1 MSVTTG
7 KLSAQGL
14 DVSYRQAIAPNFL
27 TGSRSDQDTDTH
39 DMSFQGRGKAD
50 ASIVVVNLPNQN
62 LTVTVYGA
70 HSATAAIGD
79 DGVMPIR
86 SFLVAAAG
94 TSVRRL
100 ARRFPYYI
108 IRFQYTVAPDDA
120 IAKAYSVY
128 VNFMAY
134 NGHDEP
140 IKNVEVPLLAITN
153 VAANAQQK
161 SAELDLRGL
170 KRVTVNVDIGRT
182 ATTAFVGAGTEI
194 KVQFSQELSGND
206 GWIDYSMVCD
216 ITAATEIVMDALEAA
231 GATRIECGA
240 GLPAAGDFVYFKN
253 ATIANSEWAK
263 VVAILSTGGSEY
275 FDIEDGLKNEQA
287 AITLYNKAQRF
298 NPTFEVGSALRM
310 RVVINNNNGSTN
322 VAVDAQVKVTSQE

>member
-1 MSVTTG
+1 MAATTG
-7 KLSAQGL
+7 QLSPLGT
-14 DVSYRQAIAPNFL
+14 DVSYRQAISPNYL
-27 TGSRSDQDTDTH
+27 KGTRSDQDTSTH
-39 DMSFQGRGKAD
+39 DLSFQGRGKGN
-50 ASIVVVNLPNQN
+50 ASLFIVNLPNQV

-70 HSATAAIGD
+70 HTPTSVVGD
-79 DGVMPIR
+79 ADVRAIR
-86 SFLVAAAG
+86 SFTVAAG
-94 TSVRRL
+94 DSTTRQL

-108 IRFQYTVAPDDA
+108 VRCQYTVQPTDNP
-120 IAKAYSVY
+120 AKAYTVY
-128 VNFMAY
+128 VNMIAF
-134 NGHDEP
+134 GGETSP

-182 ATTAFVGAGTEI
+182 ATTAFVGAGTEV
-194 KVQFSQELSGND
+194 KVQFSQELTGND

-216 ITAATEIVMDALEAA
+216 IAAATALVMDAQEAA
-231 GATRIECGA
+231 GSTRIETGS

-263 VVAILSTGGSEY
+263 VVAILATGGSEY
-275 FDIEDGLKNEQA
+275 FDIEDGLKNVQD

-298 NPTFEVGSALRM
+298 NPTFEVGPALRM
-310 RVVINNNNGSTN
+310 RVVINNNNGTTN
-322 VAVDAQVKVTSQE
+322 VGVDAQVKVTSEE